1 MSSNTS
7 SAGVSL
13 EAWAGEVRVN
23 LIRLLGLVVFYSHHL
38 LQYHFLKDDTWR
50 TSEYHQAVTAVMMAW
65 GGMVA
70 LLHLL
75 TIREAGPWANWR
87 DKPWIKYVVTIM
99 DLLFIFSLVSLHPEG
114 ARGPMTLLLFLVVAA
129 APVRFSMR
137 LVYVATLGAML
148 TFVLLVGTN
157 YTQLGAARYYAPE
170 NVRRVPRPQQA
181 IMLLCLGGAG
191 LLAGQVVRQSRR
203 LLRAGGS
210 HA

>member
-129 APVRFSMR
+129 APVRFSLR
-137 LVYVATLGAML
+137 LVYVATLGPCSL
-148 TFVLLVGTN
+148 S
-157 YTQLGAARYYAPE
+157 
-170 NVRRVPRPQQA
+170 
-181 IMLLCLGGAG
+181 CCW
-191 LLAGQVVRQSRR
+191 
-203 LLRAGGS
+203 
-210 HA
+210 